1 MKKLL
6 CTVLILTF
14 LIGLSA
20 CSPNPYRGTDALLQK
35 ARQELPLAD
44 AKTIDL
50 TYAGMCGAGDT
61 AIAWFIAGNAY
72 QARYYLPLEVE
83 VKPGRAEY
91 VYLHT
96 HKPLTDRAQDVAI
109 VILSQGYAFLIH
121 NPAITSVKMTMPGGE
136 IYEETI
142 PTDDLP
148 YAFFVP
154 FAPEEY
160 SFLDAQGNV
169 VP

>member
-14 LIGLSA
+14 LICLSA
-20 CSPNPYRGTDALLQK
+20 CSPNTYRGTDALLQK

-44 AKTIDL
+44 AETIDL

-61 AIAWFIAGNAY
+61 AIAWFIAGNAH
-72 QARYYLPLEVE
+72 QSRYYLPLEVE

-96 HKPLTDRAQDVAI
+96 HKPLTDRAQDTAI
-109 VILSQGYAFLIH
+109 AITGQGYAFLI
-121 NPAITSVKMTMPGGE
+121 NDPAIASVRMTLQTGEMIEEIIPGKA
-136 IYEETI
+136 I
-142 PTDDLP
+142 P
-148 YAFFVP
+148 YSFYVP
-154 FAPEEY
+154 SAPVEY
-160 SFLDAQGNV
+160 LFLDAQGNI

>member
-6 CTVLILTF
+6 CLLLFLTF
-14 LIGLSA
+14 SLPLFG
-20 CSPNPYRGTDALLQK
+20 CSTNTYRGTNALMEK

-44 AKTIDL
+44 AGTIDL
-50 TYAGMCGAGDT
+50 TCAGLCGTEDT
-61 AIAWFIAGNAY
+61 AIAWFIAGNAH

-83 VKPGRAEY
+83 IKPGRAEY

-96 HKPLTDRAQDVAI
+96 HKPLTDRAQDVAV

-121 NPAITSVKMTMPGGE
+121 NPAVASVKMTTPDGE
-136 IYEETI
+136 ILEETI
-142 PTDDLP
+142 PKKAIP
-148 YAFFVP
+148 YAFYVP
-154 FAPEEY
+154 FAPVEY
-160 SFLDAQGNV
+160 IFLDAQGNT

>member
-6 CTVLILTF
+6 CLLLFLTF
-14 LIGLSA
+14 LLPLFG
-20 CSPNPYRGTDALLQK
+20 CSTNTYRGTDALMEK

-44 AKTIDL
+44 AGTIDL
-50 TYAGMCGAGDT
+50 IYAGLCGTEDT
-61 AIAWFIAGNAY
+61 AIAWFIAGNAH

-83 VKPGRAEY
+83 IKPGRAEY

-96 HKPLTDRAQDVAI
+96 HKPLTDRAQDTAV

-136 IYEETI
+136 LYEEAI
-142 PTDDLP
+142 PGDAIP
-148 YAFFVP
+148 YAFYVP